1 MSIDYEKIEG
11 FKSLEPKEAKAAL
24 ATYAQEDFSVKLNK
38 QKSFENML
46 LDLVAAVPAEEE
58 KPKLLIDS
66 PEPEIVTYKGEVT
79 MGESVIEAP
88 NIPDVVAQPLTS
100 HQDSVPILKAPVSD
114 SNEISGDL
122 VWLEGFTPTIYLL
135 GRNSGNNGYYS
146 CPYWIYDWIDS
157 NPDWF
162 RIPDQCPYASA
173 IPTIKSLAY
182 YVIRDGSVCIRESR
196 NSRFITLSF
205 SL

>member
-1 MSIDYEKIEG
+1 MSIDYDKIEG

-24 ATYAQEDFSVKLNK
+24 ATYAQESFSVKLNK

-46 LDLVAAVPAEEE
+46 ADLVAAVPAEEE
-58 KPKLLIDS
+58 KPEIVVKVD
-66 PEPEIVTYKGEVT
+66 EPEFTEPAGFDKGKIIDVNE
-79 MGESVIEAP
+79 
-88 NIPDVVAQPLTS
+88 VVAQPLTP
-100 HQDSVPILKAPVSD
+100 HQDTTPILKAPVSD
-114 SNEISGDL
+114 SDEVSGDL

-135 GRNSGNNGYYS
+135 GRNAGSNGYYS

-196 NSRFITLSF
+196 NSRFITLKF

>member
-1 MSIDYEKIEG
+1 MSIDYDKIEG

-24 ATYAQEDFSVKLNK
+24 ATYAQESFSVKLNK

-46 LDLVAAVPAEEE
+46 VDLVAAVPVEEE
-58 KPKLLIDS
+58 KPEIVVKVD
-66 PEPEIVTYKGEVT
+66 EPEFTEPAGFDKGKLT
-79 MGESVIEAP
+79 
-88 NIPDVVAQPLTS
+88 DVNEFVAEPLT
-100 HQDSVPILKAPVSD
+100 QQQEEITPVLKAHVSD
-114 SNEISGDL
+114 SDEVSGDL

-135 GRNSGNNGYYS
+135 GRNAGNNGYYS
-146 CPYWIYDWIDS
+146 CPYWIYDWIES
-157 NPDWF
+157 NLDWF
-162 RIPDQCPYASA
+162 RVPDQCPYASA

-196 NSRFITLSF
+196 NSRFITLKF